1 MFENPIVLAV
11 EKCPSEIWPWD
22 SQNKIKYDFKRNL
35 KVIILPQNVS
45 NGCIGGCGNAGG
57 DCASGGGASG
67 GGEVIFEMSVINAK
81 KGTRI

>member
-1 MFENPIVLAV
+1 M
-11 EKCPSEIWPWD
+11 
-22 SQNKIKYDFKRNL
+22 
-35 KVIILPQNVS
+35 IILPQNVS

-57 DCASGGGASG
+57 DCVSGGGASG

>member
-1 MFENPIVLAV
+1 M
-11 EKCPSEIWPWD
+11 
-22 SQNKIKYDFKRNL
+22 
-35 KVIILPQNVS
+35 IILPQNVS

-57 DCASGGGASG
+57 DCASASG